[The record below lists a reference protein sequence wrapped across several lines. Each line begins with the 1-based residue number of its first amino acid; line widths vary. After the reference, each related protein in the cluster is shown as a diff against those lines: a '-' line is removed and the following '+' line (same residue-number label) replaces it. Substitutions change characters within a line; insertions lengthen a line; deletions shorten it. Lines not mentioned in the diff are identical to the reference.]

1 MTPSLESGRSFPLAT
16 QSRPGRL
23 SARTCALV
31 RQRAR
36 SPSSSVSLSRALV
49 SGAVRGTMN
58 IAKQVA
64 GGALR
69 FRAYATAAYVP
80 PASLEGMQRARPP
93 PSKPKPESPSFY
105 TGRANYFDQ
114 LLALEKAAKQTR
126 TALQELQILPLPRF
140 AQQNLPPLRGVWKN
154 KEDLAEL
161 LEVGLNTSRYR
172 RFIGQLNQLNEY
184 RRLAEVAGHMELAGR
199 IQRVLDMFERENKD
213 AILAQGKR
221 KPVKFDEFGRSYTIG
236 RRKES
241 TARVWVIKAK
251 EAASSSTAAAGQ
263 GEAQPSQDAP
273 AVGIPGFTRGPLSMA
288 PTPIKVPTTNILV
301 NNIPLVE
308 YFPHLS
314 DRERIVRPFRI
325 AGLLGA
331 YNVFALV
338 RGGGSTGQSGA
349 LALGI
354 AKALAAHVPEVEPL
368 LRKAK
373 MLKRDPRMVE
383 RKKTGRAKSR
393 KAYTWVKR

>member
-140 AQQNLPPLRGVWKN
+140 AQQNLPPSPG
-154 KEDLAEL
+154 
-161 LEVGLNTSRYR
+161 YR